1 MEFKHV
7 SVLLYE
13 TINAL
18 VHPEFHVKR
27 NQFRE
32 CLTGKFTKSGL
43 YVDGTFGRGGHSR
56 YLLSLLDKN
65 SKLVVFDKDPMAIE
79 AAESLKKEDGRV
91 LVVHGAFSTMSDVLS
106 DFGITKVDGI
116 TMDLGISSPQID
128 DGTRGFSFMRDGP
141 LDMRMDNSKGLTAAE
156 WLASAD
162 VELIAKVIKE
172 YGEERFAFQI
182 AKAIASRRE
191 HNPIRTTHELAELI
205 AANVRTREKGQHLAT
220 RTFQAIR
227 IYINEEL
234 EELSRSL
241 TSAIELLKVGG
252 RLSVI
257 SFHSLE
263 DRIVK
268 QFIAKESNPAS
279 EFARLPIREVDMPKG
294 NLKSLGKLTATEDEI
309 LKNPRSR
316 SAILRVAERIEGQR

>member
-1 MEFKHV
+1 MEFGHV
-7 SVLLYE
+7 TVLLYE

-18 VHPEFHVKR
+18 VHPEFHNK
-27 NQFRE
+27 NSFFRGSLE
-32 CLTGKFTKSGL
+32 GKFKTSGVF
-43 YVDGTFGRGGHSR
+43 VDGTFGRGGHSR
-56 YLLSLLDKN
+56 YLLSLLDRD
-65 SKLVVFDKDPMAIE
+65 SKLFVFDKDPQAIE
-79 AAESLKKEDGRV
+79 AAKQLKEEDERV
-91 LVVHGAFSTMSDVLS
+91 EVVHGAFSSMQKSLS
-106 DFGITKVDGI
+106 DFGIQKVDGI

-141 LDMRMDNSKGLTAAE
+141 LDMRMDNSKGQTAAE
-156 WLASAD
+156 WINSAD
-162 VELIAKVIKE
+162 VELLAEVIKE
-172 YGEERFAFQI
+172 YGEERFALKI

-191 HNPIRTTHELAELI
+191 SNPIRTTHELAELVS
-205 AANVRTREKGQHLAT
+205 ANVRTREKGQHPAT

-241 TSAIELLKVGG
+241 ATAIDLLKVGG

-279 EFARLPIREVDMPKG
+279 EFARLPIREIDMPKG
-294 NLKSLGKLTATEDEI
+294 SLKSLGKLTATEAEI
-309 LKNPRSR
+309 ASNPRSR
-316 SAILRVAERIEGQR
+316 SAILRVAERTDN

>member
-1 MEFKHV
+1 MEFGHV
-7 SVLLYE
+7 TVLLYE

-18 VHPEFHVKR
+18 VHPEFHNK
-27 NQFRE
+27 NSLFRGSLE
-32 CLTGKFTKSGL
+32 GKFKTSGVF
-43 YVDGTFGRGGHSR
+43 VDGTFGRGGHSR
-56 YLLSLLDKN
+56 YLLSLLGRD
-65 SKLVVFDKDPMAIE
+65 SKLFVFDRDPQAIE
-79 AAESLKKEDGRV
+79 AAKQLKEEDERV
-91 LVVHGAFSTMSDVLS
+91 EVVHGAFSSMQKSLS
-106 DFGITKVDGI
+106 DFGIQKVDGI

-141 LDMRMDNSKGLTAAE
+141 LDMRMDNSKGQTAAE
-156 WLASAD
+156 WINSAD
-162 VELIAKVIKE
+162 VELLAKVIKE
-172 YGEERFAFQI
+172 YGEERFALKI

-191 HNPIRTTHELAELI
+191 SNPIRTTHELAELVS
-205 AANVRTREKGQHLAT
+205 ANVRTREKGQHPAT

-241 TSAIELLKVGG
+241 ATAIDLLKVGG

-279 EFARLPIREVDMPKG
+279 EFARLPIREIDMPKG
-294 NLKSLGKLTATEDEI
+294 SLKSLGKLTATEAEI
-309 LKNPRSR
+309 ASNPRSR
-316 SAILRVAERIEGQR
+316 SAILRVAERTDN